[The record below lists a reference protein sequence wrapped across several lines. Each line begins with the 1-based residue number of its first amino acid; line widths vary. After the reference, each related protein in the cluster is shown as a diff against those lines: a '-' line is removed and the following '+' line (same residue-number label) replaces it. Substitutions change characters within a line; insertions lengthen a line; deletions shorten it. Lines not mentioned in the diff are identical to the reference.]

1 MVGNMGT
8 LCNARTFVE
17 RGVGLAQALDLL
29 GVPGLLNGCLW
40 YKGRG

>member
-17 RGVGLAQALDLL
+17 RVVPLAQALDL
-29 GVPGLLNGCLW
+29 PALLNGCLW